1 MRLSISYFEGYLAEM
16 GRPFGEVVKSSL
28 LRRCPYRPGIEA
40 VPVFGSVV
48 QR

>member
-1 MRLSISYFEGYLAEM
+1 MRLSISYFELYPAEM
-16 GRPFGEVVKSSL
+16 GRPLGEVAEASL

-40 VPVFGSVV
+40 GPVFGSTV